1 MNPVVQVALYSLV
14 TALFTWLGALPFV
27 WKKNFSKKRIAWANA
42 VAASLMITASFGLI
56 YEWMR
61 LQEGEL
67 LVDVL
72 YFQQT
77 FLWVSWAIRWVV
89 WWILLWLLFIVYCDK
104 VLSKYDNISVHHLKW
119 ADAKKVLLII
129 WIMTLHSFTE
139 GIAVWVSFWPSES
152 FWIFIA
158 LAIALHNIPEWLAI
172 STVLVPKWYTWW
184 QAAWRSVFSSLPQ
197 VIMAVPAFL
206 FVQQFAPFLPVG
218 LWFAAWAMIW
228 MAISELLPDALE
240 NWPKELMATIVTL
253 WVTAMILFQ
262 QLIW

>member
-1 MNPVVQVALYSLV
+1 MNPILQVALYSLG

-27 WKKNFSKKRIAWANA
+27 RKKKFSKTWIAWANA
-42 VAASLMITASFGLI
+42 IAASLMITASFGLI
-56 YEWMR
+56 YEWIH

-77 FLWVSWAIRWVV
+77 FLGVSWAIWGIIGG
-89 WWILLWLLFIVYCDK
+89 ILLWLVFIVYCDK
-104 VLSKYDNISVHHLKW
+104 FLSNYGDISIHHLKG

-129 WIMTLHSFTE
+129 GIMTLHSFTE
-139 GIAVWVSFWPSES
+139 WIAVWVSFGPSES
-152 FWIFIA
+152 FGIFIA

-172 STVLVPKWYTWW
+172 STVLVPKWYKRR
-184 QAAWRSVFSSLPQ
+184 QAAWWSVFSSLPQ
-197 VIMAVPAFL
+197 LIMAVPAFI
-206 FVQQFAPFLPVG
+206 FVKQFAPFLPVG

-240 NWPKELMATIVTL
+240 NAPNNLIATIVTL
-253 WVTAMILFQ
+253 WVTAMVLFQ
-262 QLIW
+262 QMIG